1 MRHLFIALVA
11 VLASW
16 GLQASDFGVD
26 QIPAAEAVVSPVP
39 LEAPPAAVALVLPS
53 ELGNAPQFKPADKP
67 RIARKAKLK
76 ESMLSRSARS
86 QMALL
91 AVRPPTETTFSL
103 DIFGNQDGEHGID
116 DIDQHRSFSRPQV
129 AKRLGQEDGA
139 DIELSDYAKLR
150 LFLARQK
157 AVEAFKLA
165 RVADAEYGQ
174 DEVLTDAVK
183 IRLSLARMKA
193 VQAHQKKFS

>member
-1 MRHLFIALVA
+1 LLIALVA

-26 QIPAAEAVVSPVP
+26 QIPTAEAVVSPVP
-39 LEAPPAAVALVLPS
+39 LEAPPAALALSLPT
-53 ELGNAPQFKPADKP
+53 ELGNTSQFKPADKP

-76 ESMLSRSARS
+76 ESMLSRSARN

-91 AVRPPTETTFSL
+91 AVKTPMGTTFSL
-103 DIFGNQDGEHGID
+103 DIFGNQDGEHGLD
-116 DIDQHRSFSRPQV
+116 DIDLHRSFSRPQV
-129 AKRLGQEDGA
+129 AKRLGQDDGA
-139 DIELSDYAKLR
+139 AFEVSEYAKLR

-165 RVADAEYGQ
+165 RVADAGPGQ
-174 DEVLTDAVK
+174 DEIFTDSIK